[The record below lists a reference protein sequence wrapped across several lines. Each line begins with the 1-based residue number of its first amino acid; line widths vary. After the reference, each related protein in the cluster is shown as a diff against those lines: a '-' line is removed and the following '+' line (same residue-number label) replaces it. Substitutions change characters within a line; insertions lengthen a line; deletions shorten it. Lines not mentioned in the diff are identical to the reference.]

1 MRRTYVFVVVLGLML
16 LAFSAALAQEAALQ
30 GTVTLRGGK
39 ALQGEIKVA
48 QVGVVQ
54 GSGIG
59 TLLPNLGSFKLK
71 VEKEVQEIKAA
82 DMATVEITWGLQNPQ
97 DPQSWEIKTICVVQR
112 DGTRVVGEP
121 SWGLQASS
129 AVVGDLPALYAF
141 PKGEGFSADNLV
153 SKIEIAGAM
162 PAVIAPPA
170 TTPPATPPAEAPPAT
185 TPPTATP
192 PVETPPATVPPA
204 TTPPAETPPA
214 TPPAATTPVETP
226 PAEIVS
232 LGGGAYEIIVTAPES
247 GERIKIRIRVDV
259 LPAE

>member
-1 MRRTYVFVVVLGLML
+1 L
-16 LAFSAALAQEAALQ
+16 LALSAACAQEAALQ

-39 ALQGEIKVA
+39 TLQGEIKVA

-71 VEKEVQEIKAA
+71 VEEEVQEIKAA
-82 DMATVEITWGLQNPQ
+82 EMAVVEITWGLQNPQ
-97 DPQSWEIKTICVVQR
+97 DPQSWEIKTISVVKR
-112 DGTRVVGEP
+112 DGTRVAGQP

-162 PAVIAPPA
+162 PSVIAPPA
-170 TTPPATPPAEAPPAT
+170 TTPPPATPPAET
-185 TPPTATP
+185 
-192 PVETPPATVPPA
+192 PPA

-214 TPPAATTPVETP
+214 TVPPATPPAETPPATTPVETP
-226 PAEIVS
+226 PVETPPAEVVS

-247 GERIKIRIRVDV
+247 GEKIKIRIQIDV